1 MNVVISVGLCRCNTV
16 HARVFPSRNRIGP
29 SSSCELA
36 EDGLRG
42 NCGGGSSC
50 EVESFK
56 SWMRESSGSC
66 SSTRVEK
73 SWRGCELTE
82 EKRD

>member
-1 MNVVISVGLCRCNTV
+1 MNVVISVGPCRCDTV
-16 HARVFPSRNRIGP
+16 HARVNRIGP

-50 EVESFK
+50 PRAGGAGEEVESFK

-66 SSTRVEK
+66 HRHVSRRAGEDAS
-73 SWRGCELTE
+73 
-82 EKRD
+82 